1 MRARK
6 PTRIGP
12 ETSPETAKRL
22 GFTNFA
28 NSPIPSQHELC
39 IAAFLIYFCMF
50 IQKCE
55 VWRRS
60 CIACVANGQKPPA
73 WLG

>member
-22 GFTNFA
+22 GWTNFA
-28 NSPIPSQHELC
+28 NFPIPSQHELRF
-39 IAAFLIYFCMF
+39 AAFVYVFLHAYS
-50 IQKCE
+50 K
-55 VWRRS
+55 V
-60 CIACVANGQKPPA
+60 
-73 WLG
+73 